1 MDNPNQVPV
10 EAAGATA
17 AQGQTEVV
25 THPTTPEAGSSATM
39 PTGVE
44 GSDNSTPSWSSDPR
58 FAGKSPED
66 VYKSYR
72 ELETKLGNHKAIEE
86 KAQLADLLQE
96 RLGITPNEVQD
107 YIARQEQEE
116 AEQRQ
121 REIEENPGLAAL
133 QEVESLKDRL
143 ALEQEKA
150 SLGSFIGAHPELAPM
165 KAQLFKLALTAERNS
180 NLSYEG
186 IYEKYYGEAM
196 KIAGAQAYQKIG
208 EKQQMASTTPSSADV
223 QKPKLEDLSVAEM
236 EKILPHAN

>member
-1 MDNPNQVPV
+1 MDNPNKVP
-10 EAAGATA
+10 EGTAGATA
-17 AQGQTEVV
+17 APGQTEVS
-25 THPTTPEAGSSATM
+25 THPTTPEAGSSATK
-39 PTGVE
+39 PQGGE
-44 GSDNSTPSWSSDPR
+44 GSGTDTPTWASDPR
-58 FAGKSPED
+58 FAGKTPED

-96 RLGITPNEVQD
+96 RLGITASEVQE
-107 YIARQEQEE
+107 YIAEQEKE
-116 AEQRQ
+116 ESANRQ
-121 REIEENPGLAAL
+121 REIEENPGAAAYR
-133 QEVESLKDRL
+133 EVEALKDRL
-143 ALEQEKA
+143 AIEQEKA
-150 SLGSFIGAHPELAPM
+150 NLNSFIGAHPELAPL

-180 NLSYEG
+180 SLSYEG

-196 KIAGAQAYQKIG
+196 KIAGSEAYRKIG